1 MYPFKIPH
9 NYDALDLEIIYR
21 HKRKVAFQ
29 LIVKSSSSEVKWQ
42 TVNCKMRFL
51 ASSFTNN
58 YHGSIFY
65 VRYQKKKPFWFR
77 QSFIHFI
84 YQIISWNPKM
94 DYVLLKVHWRNG
106 PLKWVKVLTNGI
118 LNRSISCHENSPS
131 KKIQYFLYCPDC
143 LRVKSNDGYVN
154 KGDLKRKTHTKA
166 RNLS

>member
-1 MYPFKIPH
+1 MFGGKGI
-9 NYDALDLEIIYR
+9 
-21 HKRKVAFQ
+21 KKVNKFY
-29 LIVKSSSSEVKWQ
+29 
-42 TVNCKMRFL
+42 FL
-51 ASSFTNN
+51 VYI

-143 LRVKSNDGYVN
+143 LRVKGNDGYVN
-154 KGDLKRKTHTKA
+154 KGDLKRKTHTEAK
-166 RNLS
+166 NLS